1 VRGHAHRVSRPSA
14 QVRALG
20 HDEAAR
26 ADRKPDLAVGE
37 VQQRQDL
44 GAVRKGPTV
53 SYPCV
58 SATCWPVSGNQAGLS
73 ADCTACMWRPT
84 RRPILLACI
93 LTGPG
98 TG

>member
-1 VRGHAHRVSRPSA
+1 VRGHAHRVSRPGA
-14 QVRALG
+14 RVRALG

-44 GAVRKGPTV
+44 GAVPTV

-58 SATCWPVSGNQAGLS
+58 SATCHQIA
-73 ADCTACMWRPT
+73 
-84 RRPILLACI
+84 
-93 LTGPG
+93 
-98 TG
+98 

>member
-1 VRGHAHRVSRPSA
+1 MRRHAHRVSRPGA
-14 QVRALG
+14 RVRALG

-53 SYPCV
+53 SYSCV
-58 SATCWPVSGNQAGLS
+58 SATCHQIA
-73 ADCTACMWRPT
+73 
-84 RRPILLACI
+84 
-93 LTGPG
+93 
-98 TG
+98 